1 MELKK
6 IPHSALEA
14 ALEKARHYRVL
25 GEPNQAESICL
36 DILAVE
42 PGHQEAR
49 KTLILALSDQFERH
63 LQERFRRA
71 CEELEELEDDYSRCY
86 HEGILYE
93 RRGRAQLRRQ
103 GVRGAAGAREW
114 LDRAMHCYEKAHAL
128 APEKGDPV
136 LRYNTC
142 VRFIQQRPELRETP
156 VELEP
161 TMLE

>member
-6 IPHSALEA
+6 VPPSALA
-14 ALEKARHYRVL
+14 DALDKARHYRVL

-36 DILAVE
+36 DILAAE
-42 PGHQEAR
+42 PEHQDAR

-63 LQERFRRA
+63 LLERFNRA
-71 CEELEELEDDYSRCY
+71 CNELERLTDDYDRCY

-103 GVRGAAGAREW
+103 GVRGGAGAREW
-114 LDRAMHCYEKAHAL
+114 LDRAIQCYEEAHEL
-128 APEKGDPV
+128 APEKADPV

-142 VRFIQQRPELRETP
+142 VRMIEQRPELRQEP

-161 TMLE
+161 MMLE